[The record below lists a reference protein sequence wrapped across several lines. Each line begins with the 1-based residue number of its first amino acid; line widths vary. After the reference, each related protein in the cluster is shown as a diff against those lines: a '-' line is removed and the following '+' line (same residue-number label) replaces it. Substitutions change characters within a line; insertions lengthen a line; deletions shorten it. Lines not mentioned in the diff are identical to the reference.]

1 MRKETK
7 ANLEKITN
15 QLESIAAQITCITAG
30 LNTITAPTP
39 EILETALGGIE
50 LQITEITGQLNALQ
64 KEEATA

>member
-1 MRKETK
+1 MKKETK

-30 LNTITAPTP
+30 LNTSAAPTP

-50 LQITEITGQLNALQ
+50 LQITEIAGQLNALQ